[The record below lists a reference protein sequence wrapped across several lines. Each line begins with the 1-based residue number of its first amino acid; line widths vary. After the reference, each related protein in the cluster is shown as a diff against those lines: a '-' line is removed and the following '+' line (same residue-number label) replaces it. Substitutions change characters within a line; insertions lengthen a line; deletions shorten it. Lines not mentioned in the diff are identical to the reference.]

1 MEQINYNF
9 YKEGKTKTDKK
20 NKFENIKNQCSKRL
34 FRNNSAKEYNFGI
47 HQNTFSKNKDNSE
60 CKNLN

>member
-9 YKEGKTKTDKK
+9 HKERKSNIDKK
-20 NKFENIKNQCSKRL
+20 NKIENSKNQCSKRL
-34 FRNNSAKEYNFGI
+34 FRNNSAKDYNFGI
-47 HQNTFSKNKDNSE
+47 YQNTFSKNKDNSE